1 MSFMKMYRVIQ
12 LSLKIQLLRL
22 KLWLTVM
29 DRQRLSENNN
39 KIRGEIFMT
48 K

>member
-12 LSLKIQLLRL
+12 LSLNIQLLRL